1 MSSKSASMD
10 RSSREAKLAAI
21 KKQNAAD
28 KRRQRIIT
36 IVTVAVIVALVA
48 AVGIAIA
55 VAAGQRDQQSAA
67 DPAGLTTVASAEGEE
82 VRGFA
87 VGPEDA
93 DVTLTLFEDY
103 ICPACGAFE
112 QQSGDFINSL
122 PDDGVRVVYHPV
134 AFLDRQSPDEY
145 STRTAGA
152 VACVADD
159 ETDEERTAF
168 KAFNDLLFVNQPG
181 EGSGPTP
188 TNEQLAE
195 FAAQAGASEEAQQ
208 CIADG
213 GFGGWADRSTREAQQ
228 AGVSGTPTVWV
239 NGERVGD
246 EGTIATTE
254 QMEAAIAAARGEEGD
269 GGATGEAEPTG

>member
-55 VAAGQRDQQSAA
+55 VAAGQRGEQSAA
-67 DPAGLTTVASAEGEE
+67 DPAGLTTVASAGGEE

-112 QQSGDFINSL
+112 QQSGDFIDSL

-134 AFLDRQSPDEY
+134 AFLDRASPDEY
-145 STRTAGA
+145 STRTSSA
-152 VACVADD
+152 VACVAND

-168 KAFNDLLFVNQPG
+168 KAFNDLLFLNQPG
-181 EGSGPTP
+181 ENAGPTP

-208 CIADG
+208 CIVDG
-213 GFGGWADRSTREAQQ
+213 GFEGWADRSTRAAQD
-228 AGVSGTPTVWV
+228 AGVTGTPTVWV
-239 NGERVGD
+239 NGERVGA
-246 EGTIATTE
+246 ERSIATQPE
-254 QMEAAIAAARGEEGD
+254 IEAAIAAARGEEGGD
-269 GGATGEAEPTG
+269 EPTGESEPTG

>member
-10 RSSREAKLAAI
+10 RSSREAKLEAI
-21 KKQNAAD
+21 RKQNAAD

-36 IVTVAVIVALVA
+36 IITVAVIVALVA

-55 VAAGQRDQQSAA
+55 WAAGQRDEQAAA
-67 DPAGLTTVASAEGEE
+67 DPAGLVTVANADGEE

-103 ICPACGAFE
+103 ICPACGIFE
-112 QQSGDFINSL
+112 QQSGEYVDAL
-122 PDDGVRVVYHPV
+122 PDEGVRVVYHPV
-134 AFLDRQSPDEY
+134 AFLDRASPDEY
-145 STRTAGA
+145 STRTAA
-152 VACVADD
+152 AAACVADD
-159 ETDEERTAF
+159 DTAGDRTSL
-168 KAFNDLLFVNQPG
+168 KEFNALLFVNQPG

-188 TNEQLAE
+188 TDEQLADL
-195 FAAQAGASEEAQQ
+195 AAQAGASEEAQQ
-208 CIADG
+208 CIVDG
-213 GFGGWADRSTREAQQ
+213 SFEGWADRSTRAAQQ
-228 AGVSGTPTVWV
+228 AGVTGTPTVWV

-254 QMEAAIAAARGEEGD
+254 QIEAAIAAAREQR
-269 GGATGEAEPTG
+269 

>member
-48 AVGIAIA
+48 AVAVVIAL
-55 VAAGQRDQQSAA
+55 AAGQRDEQSAS
-67 DPAGLTTVASAEGEE
+67 DPAGLTTVASADGVE
-82 VRGFA
+82 VQGFS

-112 QQSGDFINSL
+112 QQSGDYVDAL

-134 AFLDRQSPDEY
+134 AFLDRASPDEY
-145 STRTAGA
+145 STRSSAA

-159 ETDEERTAF
+159 ETDDERAAF
-168 KAFNDLLFVNQPG
+168 REFNALLFVNQPA
-181 EGSGPTP
+181 EGGSPTP
-188 TNEQLAE
+188 TNEQLADL
-195 FAAQAGASEEAQQ
+195 AAQAGASQDAQQ
-208 CIADG
+208 CILDG
-213 GFGGWADRSTREAQQ
+213 SFEGWADRSTRAAQE

-254 QMEAAIAAARGEEGD
+254 QMEAAVAAARGEGGD
-269 GGATGEAEPTG
+269 EPAGE